1 MSAEN
6 IRAGNIEASVLE
18 KRFPGLARELN
29 AGALPELAQA
39 WASLK
44 PMTKLAAFKLLSP
57 DHAVGLYELL
67 PFEEQYF
74 LFSGFS
80 PASIA
85 PLIEP
90 LAPAARKAF
99 TELPRRHY
107 DRMLDLLLRPKYP
120 ESAGFGR
127 PEQKDSG
134 SSGRRT
140 GPASSGVPDAE
151 SRA

>member
-1 MSAEN
+1 MMPAEK
-6 IRAGNIEASVLE
+6 IRADNIEASILE
-18 KRFPGLARELN
+18 KRFPELARELGAAELSDL
-29 AGALPELAQA
+29 AGLWPK
-39 WASLK
+39 LK

-57 DHAVGLYELL
+57 DRAIGLYELL

-74 LFSGFS
+74 LFSGFP

-99 TELPRRHY
+99 TELPRWHY
-107 DRMLDLLLRPKYP
+107 DRMLDLLLRQ
-120 ESAGFGR
+120 G
-127 PEQKDSG
+127 D
-134 SSGRRT
+134 T
-140 GPASSGVPDAE
+140 ASSAAPATR